1 MLSNILRRTVLRQNA
16 RLAVQNQM
24 RFYRPGTQNIYKVD
38 PTPIFEAEKK
48 DQENLPVWDR
58 IFDHGKYMQHEGPL
72 KVSIP

>member
-1 MLSNILRRTVLRQNA
+1 
-16 RLAVQNQM
+16 M

-72 KVSIP
+72 KVSIPWK